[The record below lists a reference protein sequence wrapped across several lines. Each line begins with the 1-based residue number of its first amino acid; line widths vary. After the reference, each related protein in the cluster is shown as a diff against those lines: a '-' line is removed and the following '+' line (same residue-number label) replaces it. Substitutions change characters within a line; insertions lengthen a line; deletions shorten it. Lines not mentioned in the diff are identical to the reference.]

1 MNSAKSSCALEMFWG
16 FDHRSCADCFRC
28 SHCHVTLYFAHL
40 VCSPLKQ
47 HMFKRNQGWNTKT
60 TSYNV
65 ASAGSYDAWE
75 LLSAD
80 NNSHSPQPGI
90 SIYHRTCGWSI
101 TPIKHIFLS
110 ETEVIASK
118 CAIPLFLAATPH
130 PDYSQDMPTR
140 FSQLISYQ
148 DFTPV

>member
-90 SIYHRTCGWSI
+90 SILHHTCGWSI
-101 TPIKHIFLS
+101 TPIKHISSLRLRLLLANVPYHCFL
-110 ETEVIASK
+110 
-118 CAIPLFLAATPH
+118 LQTPH